1 MKCNKVLSRLHAY
14 VDGEVEA
21 KLVCRMEE
29 HIGACPSCRGQI
41 ERIRRVGGMLDGL
54 TVPLL
59 PPEFSTRVM
68 AEAQRRA
75 SLAGERRAFFPS
87 GRETLRWLRD
97 LSVPMRVAA
106 CAMVLMASVLGMF
119 MSKELSV
126 SGNRP
131 IPVVEAE
138 NLDGLEWFSTT
149 PPVSL
154 GSAYLTLAL
163 TAPDEHDAR

>member
-1 MKCNKVLSRLHAY
+1 MKCKKVLSRLHAY

-21 KLVCRMEE
+21 RLVREMDE

-41 ERIRRVGGMLDGL
+41 ERIRRMGVMLDSL
-54 TVPLL
+54 TVPLV
-59 PPEFSTRVM
+59 PREFSARVM

-75 SLAGERRAFFPS
+75 SLAGEKKAFFPVAWQP
-87 GRETLRWLRD
+87 LRWLFD
-97 LSVPMRVAA
+97 LSVPMRVTA
-106 CAMVLMASVLGMF
+106 CAMVLLACVLGMF
-119 MSKELSV
+119 MSRELSL

-131 IPVVEAE
+131 VPVVEAE
-138 NLDGLEWFSTT
+138 NLDGLEWFSPT

-163 TAPDEHDAR
+163 TTADEHDAR